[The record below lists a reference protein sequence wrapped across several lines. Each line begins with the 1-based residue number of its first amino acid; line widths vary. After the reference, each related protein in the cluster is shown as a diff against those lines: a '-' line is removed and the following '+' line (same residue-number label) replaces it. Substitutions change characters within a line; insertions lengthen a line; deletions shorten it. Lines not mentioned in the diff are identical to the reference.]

1 MANLKISQ
9 VEKTTNMD
17 ADAYVLVVQN
27 GKNYRMS
34 IKEAIAANVDIKDV
48 DLSNYYTK
56 EETTTIVNNAIEDID
71 VDLSNYYTKEETTNI
86 INDSIEDFEIVSE
99 DGNVTTITEVVN
111 TVETQTE
118 QIGKLENIVENI
130 NKDVAT
136 EEDAEVTFDNIF
148 TY

>member
-34 IKEAIAANVDIKDV
+34 IKEAIAANVDLGDV

-56 EETTTIVNNAIEDID
+56 EETV
-71 VDLSNYYTKEETTNI
+71 NI
-86 INDSIEDFEIVSE
+86 INDSIEDFEVVSE
-99 DGNVTTITEVVN
+99 GGKATTITEVVN
-111 TVETQTE
+111 TVETQAE
-118 QIGKLENIVENI
+118 QIDKLENIVQNI
-130 NKDVAT
+130 NKDVAV
-136 EEDAEVTFDNIF
+136 EEDANATFDNIF

>member
-34 IKEAIAANVDIKDV
+34 IKEAIAANVDLGDV

-56 EETTTIVNNAIEDID
+56 EETV
-71 VDLSNYYTKEETTNI
+71 NI
-86 INDSIEDFEIVSE
+86 INDSIEDFEVVSE
-99 DGNVTTITEVVN
+99 GGNVTTITGVVN
-111 TVETQTE
+111 TVETQSDK
-118 QIGKLENIVENI
+118 IDKLENIVQNI
-130 NKDVAT
+130 NKDVAV
-136 EEDAEVTFDNIF
+136 EEDANATFDGIF

>member
-9 VEKTTNMD
+9 VEKTQDMD
-17 ADAYVLVVQN
+17 TEAYVLVVQN

-34 IKEAIAANVDIKDV
+34 IKEAIAANVDIDDV

-56 EETTTIVNNAIEDID
+56 SETTTIINDAIEDFK
-71 VDLSNYYTKEETTNI
+71 V
-86 INDSIEDFEIVSE
+86 VSDE
-99 DGNVTTITEVVN
+99 GNVTTITEVVN

-118 QIGKLENIVENI
+118 KIVELETTTESQAEQIIQLENIVQNI

-136 EEDAEVTFDNIF
+136 EEDAEASFDGIF
-148 TY
+148 SY

>member
-9 VEKTTNMD
+9 VEKTQDMST
-17 ADAYVLVVQN
+17 DAYVLVVQN

-56 EETTTIVNNAIEDID
+56 EETA
-71 VDLSNYYTKEETTNI
+71 NI
-86 INDSIEDFEIVSE
+86 INDSIEDYEIVSE
-99 DGNVTTITEVVN
+99 GGNVTTITGVVN
-111 TVETQTE
+111 TVESQSE
-118 QIGKLENIVENI
+118 QIIQLENIVQNI
-130 NKDVAT
+130 NKDIAT
-136 EEDAEVTFDNIF
+136 EEDANASFGDIF

>member
-34 IKEAIAANVDIKDV
+34 IKEAIAANIDLGDV

-56 EETTTIVNNAIEDID
+56 EETV
-71 VDLSNYYTKEETTNI
+71 NI
-86 INDSIEDFEIVSE
+86 INDSIEDFEVVSE
-99 DGNVTTITEVVN
+99 GGIATTITEVVN
-111 TVETQTE
+111 TVETQAK
-118 QIGKLENIVENI
+118 QIDKLENIVQNI
-130 NKDVAT
+130 NKDVAV
-136 EEDAEVTFDNIF
+136 EEDADATFDGIF

>member
-17 ADAYVLVVQN
+17 TDAYILVVQN

-34 IKEAIAANVDIKDV
+34 IKEAIAANVDLGDV

-56 EETTTIVNNAIEDID
+56 EETV
-71 VDLSNYYTKEETTNI
+71 NI
-86 INDSIEDFEIVSE
+86 INDSIEDFEVVSE
-99 DGNVTTITEVVN
+99 GGNVTTITEVVN
-111 TVETQTE
+111 TVETQSDKIVELTTTAETHAE
-118 QIGKLENIVENI
+118 QIDKLENIVQNI
-130 NKDVAT
+130 NKDVAV
-136 EEDAEVTFDNIF
+136 EEDANATFDGIF

>member
-34 IKEAIAANVDIKDV
+34 IKEAIAANVDLGDV

-56 EETTTIVNNAIEDID
+56 EETA
-71 VDLSNYYTKEETTNI
+71 NI
-86 INDSIEDFEIVSE
+86 INESIEDFTVVSE
-99 DGNVTTITEVVN
+99 GGNATTIIEVVN
-111 TVETQTE
+111 AVETQAE
-118 QIGKLENIVENI
+118 QIDNLQNIVENI
-130 NKDVAT
+130 NRDVAV
-136 EEDAEVTFDNIF
+136 EEDANATFDDIF

>member
-56 EETTTIVNNAIEDID
+56 LETI
-71 VDLSNYYTKEETTNI
+71 NI
-86 INDSIEDFEIVSE
+86 INDSIEDFEVVSE
-99 DGNVTTITEVVN
+99 GGNRTTITEVVN
-111 TVETQTE
+111 TVETQSDKIIELTTTAETHAE
-118 QIGKLENIVENI
+118 QIDKLENIVQNI
-130 NKDVAT
+130 NKDVAV
-136 EEDAEVTFDNIF
+136 EEDADATFGDIF
-148 TY
+148 IY

>member
-17 ADAYVLVVQN
+17 TDAYVLVVQN

-56 EETTTIVNNAIEDID
+56 EETT
-71 VDLSNYYTKEETTNI
+71 NI
-86 INDSIEDFEIVSE
+86 INDSIEDYEIVSE
-99 DGNVTTITEVVN
+99 GGNVITITGVVN
-111 TVETQTE
+111 TVESQSE
-118 QIGKLENIVENI
+118 QLSQLENIVQNI
-130 NKDVAT
+130 NKDIAT
-136 EEDAEVTFDNIF
+136 EEDANTSFGDIF

>member
-34 IKEAIAANVDIKDV
+34 IKEAIAANVDLGDV

-56 EETTTIVNNAIEDID
+56 KETV
-71 VDLSNYYTKEETTNI
+71 NI
-86 INDSIEDFEIVSE
+86 INDSIKDFEVVSE
-99 DGNVTTITEVVN
+99 GGNRTTITEVVN
-111 TVETQTE
+111 TVETQSDK
-118 QIGKLENIVENI
+118 IDKLENIVQNI
-130 NKDVAT
+130 NKDVAV
-136 EEDAEVTFDNIF
+136 EEDADATFDGIF

>member
-17 ADAYVLVVQN
+17 ADAYILVVQN

-34 IKEAIAANVDIKDV
+34 IKEAIAANVDLGDV

-56 EETTTIVNNAIEDID
+56 EETA
-71 VDLSNYYTKEETTNI
+71 NI
-86 INDSIEDFEIVSE
+86 INDSIENFTVVSE
-99 DGNVTTITEVVN
+99 GGNATTIAEVVN
-111 TVETQTE
+111 TVETQAE
-118 QIGKLENIVENI
+118 QIDNLQNIVENI
-130 NKDVAT
+130 NRDVAL
-136 EEDAEVTFDNIF
+136 EEDADATFADIF

>member
-34 IKEAIAANVDIKDV
+34 IKEAIAANVDLGDV

-56 EETTTIVNNAIEDID
+56 TETI
-71 VDLSNYYTKEETTNI
+71 NI
-86 INDSIEDFEIVSE
+86 IKKNQEKKHFEEKKCIKVKTYDE
-99 DGNVTTITEVVN
+99 PDQVYKEKEVLKM
-111 TVETQTE
+111 
-118 QIGKLENIVENI
+118 ICLK
-130 NKDVAT
+130 
-136 EEDAEVTFDNIF
+136 IF
-148 TY
+148 ILLI

>member
-48 DLSNYYTK
+48 
-56 EETTTIVNNAIEDID
+56 
-71 VDLSNYYTKEETTNI
+71 
-86 INDSIEDFEIVSE
+86 
-99 DGNVTTITEVVN
+99 VN
-111 TVETQTE
+111 TVETQSDKIVELTTTTEMHAE
-118 QIGKLENIVENI
+118 QIDKLENIVQNI
-130 NKDVAT
+130 NKDVAV
-136 EEDAEVTFDNIF
+136 EEDADATFDNIF

>member
-48 DLSNYYTK
+48 
-56 EETTTIVNNAIEDID
+56 
-71 VDLSNYYTKEETTNI
+71 
-86 INDSIEDFEIVSE
+86 
-99 DGNVTTITEVVN
+99 VN
-111 TVETQTE
+111 TVETQSNKIVELTTTTETHAE
-118 QIGKLENIVENI
+118 QIDKLENIVQNI
-130 NKDVAT
+130 NKDVAV
-136 EEDAEVTFDNIF
+136 EEDADATFDNIF

>member
-34 IKEAIAANVDIKDV
+34 IKEAIAANVDLGDV

-56 EETTTIVNNAIEDID
+56 EETV
-71 VDLSNYYTKEETTNI
+71 NI
-86 INDSIEDFEIVSE
+86 INDSIEDFEVVSE
-99 DGNVTTITEVVN
+99 DGNRTTITEVVN
-111 TVETQTE
+111 TVETQSDK
-118 QIGKLENIVENI
+118 IDKLENIVQNI
-130 NKDVAT
+130 NKDVAV
-136 EEDAEVTFDNIF
+136 EEDADATFDNIF

>member
-34 IKEAIAANVDIKDV
+34 IKEAIAANVDLGDV
-48 DLSNYYTK
+48 ELSNYYTK
-56 EETTTIVNNAIEDID
+56 EETV
-71 VDLSNYYTKEETTNI
+71 NI
-86 INDSIEDFEIVSE
+86 INDSIEDFEVVSE
-99 DGNVTTITEVVN
+99 GGNRTTITEVVN
-111 TVETQTE
+111 TVETQSDK
-118 QIGKLENIVENI
+118 IDKLENIVQNI
-130 NKDVAT
+130 NKDIAT
-136 EEDAEVTFDNIF
+136 EEDANASFGDIF

>member
-34 IKEAIAANVDIKDV
+34 IKEAIAANVDLGDI

-56 EETTTIVNNAIEDID
+56 EETA
-71 VDLSNYYTKEETTNI
+71 NI
-86 INDSIEDFEIVSE
+86 INDSIEDFTVVSE
-99 DGNVTTITEVVN
+99 GGNATTIAEVVN
-111 TVETQTE
+111 AVETQAE
-118 QIGKLENIVENI
+118 QIDNLQNIVENI
-130 NKDVAT
+130 NIVS
-136 EEDAEVTFDNIF
+136 
-148 TY
+148 

>member
-34 IKEAIAANVDIKDV
+34 IKEAIAANVDLGDV

-56 EETTTIVNNAIEDID
+56 EETI
-71 VDLSNYYTKEETTNI
+71 NI
-86 INDSIEDFEIVSE
+86 INDSIEDFEVVSE
-99 DGNVTTITEVVN
+99 GGNSTTITGVVN
-111 TVETQTE
+111 TVETQSDK
-118 QIGKLENIVENI
+118 IDKLENIVQNI
-130 NKDVAT
+130 NKDVAV
-136 EEDAEVTFDNIF
+136 EEDADATFDGIF

>member
-34 IKEAIAANVDIKDV
+34 IKEAIAANVDLGDV

-56 EETTTIVNNAIEDID
+56 EETV
-71 VDLSNYYTKEETTNI
+71 NI
-86 INDSIEDFEIVSE
+86 INDSIEDFEVVSE
-99 DGNVTTITEVVN
+99 SGKGTTITEVVN
-111 TVETQTE
+111 TVETQSDKIVELTTTTETHAE
-118 QIGKLENIVENI
+118 QIDKLENIVQNI
-130 NKDVAT
+130 NKDVAV
-136 EEDAEVTFDNIF
+136 EEDADATFDNIF

>member
-34 IKEAIAANVDIKDV
+34 IKEAIAANVDLGDV

-56 EETTTIVNNAIEDID
+56 EETV
-71 VDLSNYYTKEETTNI
+71 NI
-86 INDSIEDFEIVSE
+86 INDSIEDFEVVSAG
-99 DGNVTTITEVVN
+99 GNVTTITEVVN
-111 TVETQTE
+111 TVETQSDKIVELTTTAETHAE
-118 QIGKLENIVENI
+118 QIDKLENIVQNI
-130 NKDVAT
+130 NKDVAV
-136 EEDAEVTFDNIF
+136 EEDADATFDNIF

>member
-34 IKEAIAANVDIKDV
+34 IKEAIAANIDLGDV

-56 EETTTIVNNAIEDID
+56 EETV
-71 VDLSNYYTKEETTNI
+71 NI
-86 INDSIEDFEIVSE
+86 INDSIEDFEVVSE
-99 DGNVTTITEVVN
+99 GGNRTTITEVVN
-111 TVETQTE
+111 TVETQSDK
-118 QIGKLENIVENI
+118 IDKLENIVQNI
-130 NKDVAT
+130 NKDVAI
-136 EEDAEVTFDNIF
+136 EEDADATFDNIF

>member
-34 IKEAIAANVDIKDV
+34 IKEAIAANVDLGDV
-48 DLSNYYTK
+48 ELSNYYTK
-56 EETTTIVNNAIEDID
+56 EETV
-71 VDLSNYYTKEETTNI
+71 NI
-86 INDSIEDFEIVSE
+86 INDSIEDFEVVSE
-99 DGNVTTITEVVN
+99 GGNRTTITEVVN
-111 TVETQTE
+111 TVETQSDK
-118 QIGKLENIVENI
+118 IDKLENIVQNI
-130 NKDVAT
+130 NKDVAV
-136 EEDAEVTFDNIF
+136 EEDADATFDGIF

>member
-56 EETTTIVNNAIEDID
+56 EETT
-71 VDLSNYYTKEETTNI
+71 NI
-86 INDSIEDFEIVSE
+86 INDSIEDYEIVSE
-99 DGNVTTITEVVN
+99 GGNVTTITGVVN
-111 TVETQTE
+111 AVESQSE
-118 QIGKLENIVENI
+118 QLSQLENIVQNI
-130 NKDVAT
+130 NKDIAT
-136 EEDAEVTFDNIF
+136 EEDANTSFGDIF

>member
-34 IKEAIAANVDIKDV
+34 IKEAIAANVDLGDV

-56 EETTTIVNNAIEDID
+56 SETI
-71 VDLSNYYTKEETTNI
+71 NI
-86 INDSIEDFEIVSE
+86 INDSIEDFEVISE
-99 DGNVTTITEVVN
+99 GGNPTTITDVVN
-111 TVETQTE
+111 NVETQSEKIVELTTTTE
-118 QIGKLENIVENI
+118 IQSEKIDNLENIVQNI
-130 NKDVAT
+130 NRDVAI
-136 EEDAEVTFDNIF
+136 EEDADATFDGIF
-148 TY
+148 AY

>member
-9 VEKTTNMD
+9 VEKTQDMST
-17 ADAYVLVVQN
+17 DAYVLVVQN

-56 EETTTIVNNAIEDID
+56 LETI
-71 VDLSNYYTKEETTNI
+71 NI

-99 DGNVTTITEVVN
+99 GGNTTTITEVVN
-111 TVETQTE
+111 NVETQSE
-118 QIGKLENIVENI
+118 KIVELENTVQNI
-130 NKDVAT
+130 NDAVAT
-136 EEDAEVTFDNIF
+136 KEDADATFGDIF
-148 TY
+148 IY

>member
-34 IKEAIAANVDIKDV
+34 IKEAIAANVDLGDV

-56 EETTTIVNNAIEDID
+56 EETV
-71 VDLSNYYTKEETTNI
+71 NI
-86 INDSIEDFEIVSE
+86 INDSIEDFEVVSE
-99 DGNVTTITEVVN
+99 GGNVTTITGVVN
-111 TVETQTE
+111 TVETQSDKIVELTTTAETHAE
-118 QIGKLENIVENI
+118 QIDKLENIVQNI
-130 NKDVAT
+130 NKDVAV
-136 EEDAEVTFDNIF
+136 EEDADATFDNIF

>member
-34 IKEAIAANVDIKDV
+34 IKEAIAANIDLGDV

-56 EETTTIVNNAIEDID
+56 EETA
-71 VDLSNYYTKEETTNI
+71 NI
-86 INDSIEDFEIVSE
+86 INDSIENFTVVSE
-99 DGNVTTITEVVN
+99 GGNVTTIAEVVN
-111 TVETQTE
+111 AVETQAE
-118 QIGKLENIVENI
+118 QIDNLQNIVENI
-130 NKDVAT
+130 NRDVAI
-136 EEDAEVTFDNIF
+136 EEDADATFNDIF

>member
-34 IKEAIAANVDIKDV
+34 IKEAIAANVDLGDV

-56 EETTTIVNNAIEDID
+56 EETA
-71 VDLSNYYTKEETTNI
+71 NI
-86 INDSIEDFEIVSE
+86 INASIEDFTVVSE
-99 DGNVTTITEVVN
+99 GGNATTITEVVN
-111 TVETQTE
+111 TVETQSEKIVELTTTTETQAE
-118 QIGKLENIVENI
+118 QIDNLQNIVENI
-130 NKDVAT
+130 NRDVAI
-136 EEDAEVTFDNIF
+136 EEDADATFNDIF

>member
-48 DLSNYYTK
+48 
-56 EETTTIVNNAIEDID
+56 
-71 VDLSNYYTKEETTNI
+71 
-86 INDSIEDFEIVSE
+86 
-99 DGNVTTITEVVN
+99 VN
-111 TVETQTE
+111 TVETQSDKIVELTTTTETHAE
-118 QIGKLENIVENI
+118 QIDKLENIVQNI
-130 NKDVAT
+130 NKDVAV
-136 EEDAEVTFDNIF
+136 EEDANATFDGIF